1 MVKYINA
8 ANNNASNEDELVN
21 LYAETTD
28 GKWVKIFE
36 NIPESIALDI
46 WKAGFKTN
54 QNKFSIESER
64 SRQVQEMNR
73 RTMHRK

>member
-46 WKAGFKTN
+46 WEAGFKTN
-54 QNKFSIESER
+54 QNKFFIEKER
-64 SRQVQEMNR
+64 SKQVRELNR